1 MKNEALFIIVFLF
14 SVFISSVSQILL
26 KKSAGKVYESRIK
39 EYLNPPVIT
48 AYFIFF
54 VSTLLTMYAY
64 RYVPLSLGPVLE
76 ATGYLWVSLLGMIFL
91 KEKISPKKWIGLGI
105 IIAGIIIFN
114 L

>member
-1 MKNEALFIIVFLF
+1 MKNEVMYGILFLF

-26 KKSAGKVYESRIK
+26 KKSAGKAYESKIR
-39 EYLNPPVIT
+39 EYLNPPVMI

-54 VSTLLTMYAY
+54 VSTLLTMFAY

-76 ATGYLWVSLLGMIFL
+76 ATGYLWVSLLGWFFL
-91 KEKISPKKWIGLGI
+91 KERISRKKWIGLGI
-105 IIAGIIIFN
+105 IIIGILFFN

>member
-1 MKNEALFIIVFLF
+1 MKNEALYILIFLF
-14 SVFISSVSQILL
+14 SVFISSVSQIIL

-54 VSTLLTMYAY
+54 ASTVLTMYAY

-91 KEKISPKKWIGLGI
+91 KEKISRKKWIGLGI

>member
-1 MKNEALFIIVFLF
+1 MKNEVLFTVLFLF

-26 KKSAGKVYESRIK
+26 KKSAGKTHESRIR

-76 ATGYLWVSLLGMIFL
+76 STGYLWVSLLGLLFL
-91 KEKISPKKWIGLGI
+91 KEKISRKKWIGLGM